1 MFSDVLNVTS
11 RRGGKRRR
19 VGANVTA
26 PSFLTSTTTLHTTMS
41 ETEIATEAVAETS
54 VVVKKDKKMKPA
66 RKQVKPGQVEKKEAV
81 QTGKEYSAWFSFCME
96 AGMLILYSDIWY
108 NKWAG
113 GDREDSYSKS
123 VDIAFGRVYADCAPA
138 RPSPR
143 RAARSG
149 ATRASR
155 AQTRRG

>member
-19 VGANVTA
+19 AGANVTA

-54 VVVKKDKKMKPA
+54 VVKKDKKMKPA

-96 AGMLILYSDIWY
+96 AGMLILFPDIWY

-113 GDREDSYSKS
+113 GDREDSYSKF
-123 VDIAFGRVYADCAPA
+123 VDIAWI
-138 RPSPR
+138 
-143 RAARSG
+143 
-149 ATRASR
+149 
-155 AQTRRG
+155 